1 MSQTTLGPDL
11 ATIDERVTHLFDLVG
26 HGVTTATDVFL
37 SGDREGANAVVAA
50 DPVID
55 DLQNVVEELAQSRLC
70 DRSAALDDADLRL
83 LLSVLRIV
91 PELER
96 SGDLV
101 EHIALRAVPGLVGQ
115 LTPRARGL
123 IAHMGEVASEMW
135 RTAAQAYVD
144 RDPHAAMAL
153 RARDDELDD
162 LHVLL
167 TSELAEGSLSTAAAI
182 ELGLVARF
190 LERLGDHA
198 VNVTRRLNWLAA
210 TPVSAP

>member
-1 MSQTTLGPDL
+1 MYQTAHDPGL
-11 ATIDERVTHLFDLVG
+11 ATIDERVVHLFYLVG
-26 HGVTTATDVFL
+26 HGVATATDVFL
-37 SGDREGANAVVAA
+37 IGDREGASAVVAA

-55 DLQNVVEELAQSRLC
+55 DLQEVVEQLAQARLC
-70 DRSAALDDADLRL
+70 DRSPLDDGDVRL

-101 EHIALRAVPGLVGQ
+101 EHIALRAVPGLLVQ

-123 IAHMGEVASEMW
+123 IARMGEVASEMW
-135 RTAAQAYVD
+135 QAAAQAYVD
-144 RDPHAAMAL
+144 RDPDAATAL
-153 RARDDELDD
+153 RAQDDELDD

-167 TSELAEGSLSTAAAI
+167 TAELAGAQLSPAAAI

-198 VNVTRRLNWLAA
+198 VNVTRRLTWLAA
-210 TPVSAP
+210 AL